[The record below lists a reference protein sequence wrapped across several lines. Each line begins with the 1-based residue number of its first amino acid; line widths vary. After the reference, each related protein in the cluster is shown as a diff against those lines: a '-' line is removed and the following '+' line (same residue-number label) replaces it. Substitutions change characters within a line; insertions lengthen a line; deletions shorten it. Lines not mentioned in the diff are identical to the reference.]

1 MQENFKK
8 GKRFTTEMF
17 SYFRIELLTNFQK
30 QVFSL
35 HMKSKVRYH
44 LLCFLKKEK
53 NDFTILDS
61 VTSGAQVFFPHGG
74 WSSNPGDPSQSL
86 ASTFSDTTGSGFF
99 LVAVHQSLS
108 RYPHPNGQKY
118 SIVRWAIIE
127 SSNLIWYYVTYIH
140 ENAMLQEETY
150 LYVLPNAIILVLE
163 HYLTKIKSADGHDYV
178 HMIESTITI

>member
-1 MQENFKK
+1 
-8 GKRFTTEMF
+8 
-17 SYFRIELLTNFQK
+17 
-30 QVFSL
+30 
-35 HMKSKVRYH
+35 MKSKVRYH
-44 LLCFLKKEK
+44 LLCYLKKRI
-53 NDFTILDS
+53 DFTILDS

-150 LYVLPNAIILVLE
+150 LPICPTYCNNTGSGALFHKN
-163 HYLTKIKSADGHDYV
+163 KSANGHDFV
-178 HMIESTITI
+178 HVIKSTITI